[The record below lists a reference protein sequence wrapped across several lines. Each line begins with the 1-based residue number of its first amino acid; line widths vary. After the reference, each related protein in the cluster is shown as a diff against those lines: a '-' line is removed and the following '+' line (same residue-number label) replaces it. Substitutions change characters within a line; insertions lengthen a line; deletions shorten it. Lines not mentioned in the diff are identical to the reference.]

1 MLLSRRQDII
11 CIYHIHTVNMNHY
24 ISYNI
29 SQWEVSVAGLL
40 KNGHTDTNALLRF
53 IDFLFQSKQIFEV
66 PQILP
71 ALLGNSRSH
80 HLLVHFLS
88 DPQCD
93 RGDV

>member
-1 MLLSRRQDII
+1 
-11 CIYHIHTVNMNHY
+11 MNHY

-40 KNGHTDTNALLRF
+40 NDGHADTNALPSF

-71 ALLGNSRSH
+71 ALLHNSWSH
-80 HLLVHFLS
+80 YLVHF
-88 DPQCD
+88 PTVRQRD

>member
-1 MLLSRRQDII
+1 
-11 CIYHIHTVNMNHY
+11 MNHY

-40 KNGHTDTNALLRF
+40 NNGLAGVADTNDLLSF

-71 ALLGNSRSH
+71 ALLRNSWSH
-80 HLLVHFLS
+80 YLLVHFRT